1 MIGKEHR
8 PVTPTCPSTRVLT
21 LRKVTVQHQL
31 VVRSSS
37 NEDDLPL
44 VKQNTRIDL
53 NPGGARIC
61 YTQEPTLVLDSPPSS
76 PSCYIVLGQH
86 VGAGYGKVLIPNPDY
101 NGKGRTE
108 SASSNLTPRLRC
120 RPPPKICGPPEMMEF
135 SDNEEEEEKEELSNE
150 LVTSL
155 K

>member
-86 VGAGYGKVLIPNPDY
+86 VGAGYG
-101 NGKGRTE
+101 TE

-120 RPPPKICGPPEMMEF
+120 RPPPKIYGPPEMMEF

-150 LVTSL
+150 LMASL